1 MRQLLVV
8 CLVALALQPAAADE
22 LTGTRGEV
30 IERVHQVDVVL
41 HPGHATLTVRRTVEN
56 RGVRHDQALLHLD
69 LPPELIATGLRTLGT
84 AHGQPRWF
92 PGVLMEAEEAA
103 QKYERLTGVGG
114 YYPKDPALLSWRA
127 KGSLMLQVF
136 PVPPADRKTVEY
148 TLTAPTEYVD
158 GRHVLRLPR
167 LGISEVT
174 PALRVHGGGAGE
186 QLLVAGRPFPSGGA
200 VDWSWGDGDET
211 KLTIDLALARAHA
224 PVLDG
229 RVAQKS
235 IGPGRVLL
243 RYQIEAA
250 ARVAE
255 APAHAQV
262 VVVLDGSRSLDEGQR
277 RASLAAAGAYLGHF
291 DQAEVQVL
299 TFARQ
304 VTAAFS
310 QFQPQVRA
318 REDLAGLALSPANGS
333 QLDEALAEADRL
345 LASRPAG
352 ARRVLLL
359 TDLLTR
365 SALTPEKSRRLL
377 AKSGALLH
385 IGVVDEGEP
394 RLEVRDDDPWALVAR
409 ATGGLVWSAEAKS
422 DADAR
427 RLRQVFEEWARPVR
441 LHRFHVGAPRRHDDD
456 ASDPPATLDE
466 GKAFSY
472 LGLVGWEAPAI
483 EARGELWARPV
494 RVSLR
499 PDATETRVWSALVFG
514 TELSDELSG
523 REMMVLARHGG
534 AVSPVTS
541 YLAIEP
547 GVRPSTEGLEEGQQG
562 ASSYSRG
569 YAGGLGEGAAAA
581 PSTFDHRAFL
591 RDAAQTAWRSCGGD
605 GAVEVAIETTLVEI
619 AEVTVRGA
627 RILEAGACLREA
639 LWQLELPAPFHDRW
653 KEWTIRL

>member
-1 MRQLLVV
+1 MRHLLVV
-8 CLVALALQPAAADE
+8 GLVALALQPATADE

-30 IERVHQVDVVL
+30 VERVHQVDVVL

-56 RGVRHDQALLHLD
+56 RGVRHDQAQLHLD

-84 AHGQPRWF
+84 ANGQPRWF

-103 QKYERLTGVGG
+103 RKYERLTGVGG

-136 PVPPADRKTVEY
+136 PVPPAERKTVEY

-174 PALRVHGGGAGE
+174 PSLRVHGGGAGE

-200 VDWSWGDGDET
+200 VDWSWGDGDESE
-211 KLTIDLALARAHA
+211 LTIDLALAREHA

-229 RVAQKS
+229 RVAQKA
-235 IGPGRVLL
+235 IGAGRVLL

-255 APAHAQV
+255 VPAHAQI

-304 VTAAFS
+304 VAAAFP
-310 QFQPQVRA
+310 QFQPQTRA
-318 REDLAGLALSPANGS
+318 RDDLAALVLSPANGS
-333 QLDEALAEADRL
+333 QLDDALAEADRL
-345 LASRPAG
+345 LAQRTG

-365 SALTPEKSRRLL
+365 SSLTPEKSSRLL

-385 IGVVDEGEP
+385 IGVVGEGEP
-394 RLEVRDDDPWALVAR
+394 RLVVRDDDPWAPVAR
-409 ATGGLVWSAEAKS
+409 ATGGLVWSAAAS
-422 DADAR
+422 ADADEG

-441 LHRFHVGAPRRHDDD
+441 LHRFHVGGPRRHDDD
-456 ASDPPATLDE
+456 AREPPDTLEE
-466 GKAFSY
+466 GTAYTY
-472 LGLVGWEAPAI
+472 LGLVGWEVPAI
-483 EARGELWARPV
+483 EARGELWSRPV

-499 PDATETRVWSALVFG
+499 PDPAETRVWSALVFG
-514 TELSDELSG
+514 TELSDELSES
-523 REMMVLARHGG
+523 EMMVLARHGG

-547 GVRPSTEGLEEGQQG
+547 GVRPSTEGLEKEEWGQG
-562 ASSYSRG
+562 SFASG
-569 YAGGLGEGAAAA
+569 YAGMLGASAAAA
-581 PSTFDHRAFL
+581 PSTFDHQAFL
-591 RDAAQTAWRSCGGD
+591 RDAAQKAWRTCSDGG
-605 GAVEVAIETTLVEI
+605 GVQVAIETTRAEI
-619 AEVTVRGA
+619 ADVTVRGA
-627 RILEAGACLREA
+627 RVPEAGVCLREA
-639 LWQLELPAPFHDRW
+639 LWQVELPPEFRDRW
-653 KEWTIRL
+653 KEWTLRL